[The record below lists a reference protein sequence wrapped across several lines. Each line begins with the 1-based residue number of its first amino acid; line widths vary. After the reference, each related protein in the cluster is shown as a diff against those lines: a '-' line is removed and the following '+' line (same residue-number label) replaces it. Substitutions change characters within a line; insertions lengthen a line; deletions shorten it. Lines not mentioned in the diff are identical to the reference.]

1 MSEKHKDQTLGKTN
15 LVGVVIGAALALIFA
30 KTGNPGLIGVG
41 AIIGMAI
48 GKGLNRRSGRQITL
62 KGD

>member
-1 MSEKHKDQTLGKTN
+1 MSEKKEDRTLRKPN
-15 LVGVVIGAALALIFA
+15 YMWVGVVIGAALALAFA

-48 GKGLNRRSGRQITL
+48 GEGLNRRSGR
-62 KGD
+62 

>member
-1 MSEKHKDQTLGKTN
+1 MSEKRKDQTLRKPN
-15 LVGVVIGAALALIFA
+15 WVGVVIGAALALAFA

-48 GKGLNRRSGRQITL
+48 GEGLNQRSGR
-62 KGD
+62 

>member
-1 MSEKHKDQTLGKTN
+1 MW
-15 LVGVVIGAALALIFA
+15 VGVVIGAALALFFA

-48 GKGLNRRSGRQITL
+48 GEGLNQRSGR
-62 KGD
+62 